1 LFCFL
6 DTTKSLANSTKAY
19 AKLAS
24 VESACQLE
32 LTRFRS
38 SRKYGCEV
46 DKLACVQAQNALG
59 ACTAALTAK
68 SDSYNGLKE
77 DCDELSEEW
86 ENVTSSLA
94 TCSQSEEQL
103 DKDLAAQK
111 SAYSDCQQNIEKFRK
126 ESGESL
132 AACESRSATLG
143 AVVDSIQEDLKC
155 LEGTPNCSF
164 EAGKYLCLPRIMTS
178 TLCLKMS
185 AAGQELFGLDQCQLL
200 GDSSVWNLSPRQF
213 ARENPYTVSL
223 LIFVALFAIIGF
235 ICTFIICLWCVIICR
250 KKRRTTKFRV
260 ATPAPGSTNTK
271 EIKRLA
277 FPITMLRVI
286 Y

>member
-1 LFCFL
+1 LVYFL
-6 DTTKSLANSTKAY
+6 DATKSLANSTKAY

-24 VESACQLE
+24 YESACQLE

-46 DKLACVQAQNALG
+46 DKLACTQAQNALG

-77 DCDELSEEW
+77 DCDELSGEW
-86 ENVTSSLA
+86 ENITSSLA

-103 DKDLAAQK
+103 GKDLAAQR
-111 SAYSDCQQNIEKFRK
+111 SSLTDCQKSIEEFKK
-126 ESGESL
+126 ESGKSL

-143 AVVDSIQEDLKC
+143 AVIDSIQEDLKC

-178 TLCLKMS
+178 TLCLKTS
-185 AAGQELFGLDQCQLL
+185 VSGQELFGLGQCQLL
-200 GDSSVWNLSPRQF
+200 GDSTVWHLNPRRF
-213 ARENPYTVSL
+213 VRDNPYVVTL
-223 LIFVALFAIIGF
+223 LIFTALFAIIGF
-235 ICTFIICLWCVIICR
+235 ICSLVICLWCVIICR

-260 ATPAPGSTNTK
+260 AAPAPGSTNTR